1 MKIAD
6 PPIGL
11 QSADRIGQL
20 GGSVRAINQNVD
32 AAAMGF
38 SGDALGFGGDALGRK
53 QHSGGGS
60 NLVQHDERRTL
71 AHLRGHGVDHAILV
85 GVNGNWRISLIHA
98 NDTNRLSS
106 Q

>member
-20 GGSVRAINQNVD
+20 GGSVRAINQNAD
-32 AAAMGF
+32 AAAM
-38 SGDALGFGGDALGRK
+38 GFGGDALGRK

-60 NLVQHDERRTL
+60 NLVQHDERRML

-85 GVNGNWRISLIHA
+85 GVNGNWCIFLIHA
-98 NDTNRLSS
+98 NETNRLSS

>member
-20 GGSVRAINQNVD
+20 GGSLRAINQKAD
-32 AAAMGF
+32 AAAM
-38 SGDALGFGGDALGRK
+38 GFGGDALGRK
-53 QHSGGGS
+53 QHSGGGN
-60 NLVQHDERRTL
+60 NLVQHDERRML

-85 GVNGNWRISLIHA
+85 GVNGNWCIFLIHA
-98 NDTNRLSS
+98 NDTNRLSF

>member
-20 GGSVRAINQNVD
+20 GGSMRAINQNAD

-38 SGDALGFGGDALGRK
+38 GGDAPGRK
-53 QHSGGGS
+53 QPSGGGS
-60 NLVQHDERRTL
+60 
-71 AHLRGHGVDHAILV
+71 
-85 GVNGNWRISLIHA
+85 
-98 NDTNRLSS
+98 
-106 Q
+106 